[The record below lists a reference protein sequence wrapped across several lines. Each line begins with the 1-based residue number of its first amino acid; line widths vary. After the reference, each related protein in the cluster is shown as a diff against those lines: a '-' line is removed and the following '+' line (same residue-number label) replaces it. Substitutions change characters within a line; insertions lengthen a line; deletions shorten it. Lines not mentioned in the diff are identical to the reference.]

1 MISGDA
7 EKMENG
13 WGRSSYHI
21 TADNKSLQIP
31 LKELGKKSNR
41 IDDQWRCGEDGERV
55 GGENLTTSPL
65 KMRIFNSFLRSLAY
79 LGSMDEKRSFLRS
92 MIDVKT
98 RFKDTWNSAY
108 CLYCGD
114 SYSSHS
120 LL

>member
-1 MISGDA
+1 MGGGEVLTTSPLTI
-7 EKMENG
+7 KIF
-13 WGRSSYHI
+13 RSLSR
-21 TADNKSLQIP
+21 SLA
-31 LKELGKKSNR
+31 KLGSIDEKKSNR